1 MKRKILKTT
10 AGILIAVFF
19 LYLTLKN
26 QPIDEI
32 FKVVLKAKWEFIF
45 LAAVFYFLSY
55 IARSEKWR
63 IQLANVNLHV
73 SSPLVFFSV
82 MMHYFT
88 DSFTVKLGVVVRCIS
103 LKKNTKI
110 NITPCAGTCL
120 SETVFDLI
128 FLFLGILIVL
138 LIRFEQVSQA
148 LLEFWNNFDTASF
161 LAKPGNIVL
170 TIIVIALIFI
180 GIKLLIRKGMKLTE
194 YRDKILEFGDILKK
208 TFKIKKFWLFFMWNI
223 ALWAM
228 LYFMNLFLFKALFDD
243 EITFLFIYSVT
254 TFTYLA
260 WLLPNPGGIGSV
272 EYFVLKA
279 FLIFGFAE
287 QSAIAFGF
295 LSNGFTLFAN
305 LLFGFALI
313 ILQKFFGMFPKV
325 DYLEEAKKLNA
336 KSSKEEQ
343 Q

>member
-1 MKRKILKTT
+1 MKSKILKTI

-26 QPIDEI
+26 QPVNEI
-32 FKVVLKAKWEFIF
+32 FKVVLSAKLEFIF

-55 IARSEKWR
+55 VARSEKWR
-63 IQLANVNLHV
+63 IQLDNVNLHV
-73 SSPLVFFSV
+73 SSPLAFYSI

-88 DSFTVKLGVVVRCIS
+88 DSFTVKLGVAVRCIS

-110 NITPCAGTCL
+110 KITPCAGTCL
-120 SETVFDLI
+120 SEAIFDLI

-138 LIRFEQVSQA
+138 LIRFDKVSQA
-148 LLEFWNNFDTASF
+148 LWEFWNNFNIAKF
-161 LAKPGNIVL
+161 LSKPGNILL
-170 TIIVIALIFI
+170 TIILIVLVFI
-180 GIKLLIRKGMKLTE
+180 GIKLLIRKGMKLAE
-194 YRDKILEFGDILKK
+194 YQDKILEFEDILKK
-208 TFKIKKFWLFFMWNI
+208 TFKIKRFRIFLMWNI
-223 ALWAM
+223 TLWAM
-228 LYFMNLFLFKALFDD
+228 LFFMNLFLFKALFNN
-243 EITFLFIYSVT
+243 EITFLFVYSIT

-279 FLIFGFAE
+279 FIIFGFAE

-305 LLFGFALI
+305 LFFGFTLI
-313 ILQKFFGMFPKV
+313 ILQKFFGLFPKV
-325 DYLEEAKKLNA
+325 DYLDEPKPKTDN
-336 KSSKEEQ
+336 Q
-343 Q
+343 